1 MPQRE
6 IVQEA
11 LERLLQ
17 WPEIA
22 RSPQLGK
29 FLDYIVQRRLEGD
42 EQAIKAYSIAVDV
55 FGRGDDFDPQSDPI
69 VRVQARRLRGLIDD
83 YYRGPGADEALQIRL
98 PVGRYIP
105 EFVERPSEEPAAV
118 PEPPPAAVLPRA
130 RPRSRFLLAGL
141 GLAVGAVVAVLLV
154 QWPRSPGNGSAVGI
168 LERPTINVVEFQNL
182 VTDAAISPRVAGLAI
197 EMVTDLE
204 QFENLRVFYRSGV
217 EDPATSGD
225 EAANTFVLT
234 GIVRLEGDEVQY
246 SAILTETRSG
256 SVVWNQTLS
265 VSQAEAAT
273 PDILDRVSL
282 SFGLVL
288 GSPRGPLHAAARQL
302 METAS
307 PVENVNLYLCRVLFD
322 RFRET
327 GIGTDAQDT
336 RACFEALSEADK
348 QDPIA
353 LAAQASLLFEY
364 ADPAESEAMP
374 LADRVRMAQTNLT
387 RAINEDSISGF
398 IWEQQGR
405 LHEGQGLLA
414 EARADFAS
422 SVQLNPAS
430 ADALADFARLL
441 AFGGDLTQ
449 AEPMAR
455 NAAEHSP
462 NPPAWYFAVP
472 TLLALRDGDFVK
484 AVENAELY
492 AQADRELGP
501 VLAIMAGQQAGNSD
515 VVNRYLPQVLDAPSF
530 RAKGVMPRLRERI
543 SDDGLIEQIR
553 RALTEAGVPWTALT
567 RSF

>member
-83 YYRGPGADEALQIRL
+83 YYRGAGADEALQIRL

-105 EFVERPSEEPAAV
+105 EFVERPKEEPAAL
-118 PEPPPAAVLPRA
+118 PEPSPVAVLPKVQ
-130 RPRSRFLLAGL
+130 PRSRFLLAGL
-141 GLAVGAVVAVLLV
+141 VLAVGAAVAALLV

-182 VTDAAISPRVAGLAI
+182 VTDAAMSPRVAGLAI

-217 EDPATSGD
+217 EDPASSGD

-265 VSQAEAAT
+265 VPQAEAAT

-327 GIGTDAQDT
+327 GVGTDAQDT

-353 LAAQASLLFEY
+353 LAAQASLLVEY

-387 RAINEDSISGF
+387 RAINDDSISGF

-449 AEPMAR
+449 AEPMAN

-472 TLLALRDGDFVK
+472 TLLALRDADFVK

-543 SDDGLIEQIR
+543 SDDALIEQIR

>member
-105 EFVERPSEEPAAV
+105 EFVERPREEPAALQESSPVAVV
-118 PEPPPAAVLPRA
+118 PKVQ
-130 RPRSRFLLAGL
+130 PRSRFLLAGL
-141 GLAVGAVVAVLLV
+141 GLAVGAAVAALLV
-154 QWPRSPGNGSAVGI
+154 QWPRSPGSGSAVGI

-182 VTDAAISPRVAGLAI
+182 VTDAAMSPRVAGLAI

-217 EDPATSGD
+217 EDPTSSGD

-265 VSQAEAAT
+265 VPQVEAAT

-353 LAAQASLLFEY
+353 LAAQASLLVEY
-364 ADPAESEAMP
+364 ADSAESEAMP

-387 RAINEDSISGF
+387 RAINDDSISGF

-472 TLLALRDGDFVK
+472 TLLALRDGDFGR

-553 RALTEAGVPWTALT
+553 RALTEAGVPWAALT